1 MVIRI
6 RLGHGPLIRK
16 KRPVDRLL
24 ALALAGLLTPAA
36 VVAGVLAVWR
46 MGEDMG
52 FARAFAIREGLFS
65 HWQVWMG
72 LSLLLEFIAM
82 TLNRYGRGRGPG

>member
-1 MVIRI
+1 
-6 RLGHGPLIRK
+6 
-16 KRPVDRLL
+16 
-24 ALALAGLLTPAA
+24 
-36 VVAGVLAVWR
+36 

-72 LSLLLEFIAM
+72 SSLLLEFIAM